1 MDWFSHSHAK
11 ALCIEA
17 VRKARAK
24 SRETDKAAMA
34 PPKKAASNASASTS
48 RGPAGVDASK
58 ANNSCVRAISMRYR
72 TRC

>member
-11 ALCIEA
+11 ALCVEA

-34 PPKKAASNASASTS
+34 PPKKAAGASAPASTS
-48 RGPAGVDASK
+48 RTAGGA
-58 ANNSCVRAISMRYR
+58 ATATSCVQSL
-72 TRC
+72 